1 MPNHTAVIALSLAFG
16 ARHRLP
22 NRIRNRELSLSA
34 RHLTPTEGETIMSAP
49 SIRRPGRRL
58 RSTFSLWLAVM
69 FLGLV
74 QRAAA
79 VRADGD
85 RGEQNTVSV
94 VVWAVAAL
102 ALALIATAIISG
114 WAGNQLSVF
123 GG

>member
-1 MPNHTAVIALSLAFG
+1 
-16 ARHRLP
+16 
-22 NRIRNRELSLSA
+22 
-34 RHLTPTEGETIMSAP
+34 MSAP

-58 RSTFSLWLAVM
+58 RSTFSLWLAVL
-69 FLGLV
+69 FLALA
-74 QRAAA
+74 QRVAA

-114 WAGNQLSVF
+114 WATNQLSVF